1 MPENMTCYTVV
12 SLIGDPRLFIAILPA
27 SGGYQQ
33 LGYFVA
39 QETARRE
46 TLAIH
51 PGAIELTEGEF
62 ERARQA
68 RCAEME
74 VSA

>member
-1 MPENMTCYTVV
+1 MPENMTCFTIL
-12 SLIGDPRLFIAILPA
+12 SLIGDPRLFVAILPA

-62 ERARQA
+62 GRVMMARL
-68 RCAEME
+68 E
-74 VSA
+74 VLV